1 MTLFVVFTVIA
12 TSRKTKGKFS
22 IEGRSLL
29 ITAAGLA
36 PSAVQALFS
45 VNEGEKK
52 AEIVGINLDSAV
64 GDKPQEK
71 CAPERKTP
79 SQDSPLRWAALIVYL
94 GVTVPILLAVIIMVA
109 LPQ

>member
-1 MTLFVVFTVIA
+1 ML
-12 TSRKTKGKFS
+12 K
-22 IEGRSLL
+22 L

-71 CAPERKTP
+71 SAPERKTP
-79 SQDSPLRWAALIVYL
+79 SQDSPLRWAALNVYL